1 MKNLSASE
9 KVLIF
14 YILNKVN
21 QNLKKS
27 PYDEE
32 WEENYTEDSESFILN
47 ITGKQK
53 RLLEKIIGK

>member
-9 KVLIF
+9 KALIF

-32 WEENYTEDSESFILN
+32 WEENYIEDHEALILN